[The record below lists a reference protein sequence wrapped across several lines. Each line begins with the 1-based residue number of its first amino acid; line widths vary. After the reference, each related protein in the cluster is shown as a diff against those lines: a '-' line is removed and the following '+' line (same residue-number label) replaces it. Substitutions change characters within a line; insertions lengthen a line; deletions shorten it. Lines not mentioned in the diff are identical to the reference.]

1 MTKQELADYCSKRIA
16 EIREKQKEKDVAYL
30 FYEDFFQKYSISTVK
45 SAVQIPVDDMM
56 GAFLDSVL
64 DKPFEEVIPDVNSF
78 SIVFKKFDNEEVKQ
92 LRMTLTMLYES
103 DKENFA
109 ALKKVFSDSNKR
121 RSYDLVCHCED
132 GEDEEFV
139 EYIIKKLIELKN
151 DYNADIAKLLEY
163 YEEAPMIM
171 INLMNFISS
180 AKEFKEVY
188 DKIQIE
194 TSQAIIAETGIRSKR
209 VHKKVFTA
217 VMKDVVHYSEYHKF
231 LEPISLRYNKLV
243 SEQKSKERRLIR
255 TEKIYLE
262 FIEKL
267 PKIFNHGEINNYESI
282 IKSIDDEDVRLEFL
296 KLVYEHNMEEYEKTM
311 LNYNEL
317 AKNSSIRFLTLL
329 QENGISKDDV
339 RISSIMKNNYDD
351 VEKMLKILKMT
362 FDEDK
367 TVVIKALELANL
379 VDVLYIKELIDK
391 GVLSKEVVV
400 NDISIFSSESNVRKL
415 LDENIKLLNEF
426 GLNPAIL
433 GVNSEL
439 LIYNES
445 LKNSLSILK
454 DYDLLKYLRGQDNY
468 LFLEKNN
475 LNTQID
481 KLLELGYE
489 SYLKEDI
496 TLLNE
501 DNIDRIY
508 VLKSVG
514 IMPKN
519 KEELLSCLRT
529 NKFFVADDKIDNYI
543 HNVVDY
549 VNDDFKLD
557 IDSIISEY
565 DNTNRTISINGVI
578 LSKNRI
584 KRNRESGDFKSIISD
599 SILSKDEI
607 DILKSELKSK
617 ALIKNS

>member
-1 MTKQELADYCSKRIA
+1 MTKQELADYCSNRIG
-16 EIREKQKEKDVAYL
+16 EIREKLNEKDEEYK
-30 FYEDFFQKYSISTVK
+30 YYDDFFQKYSINTVK
-45 SAVQIPVDDMM
+45 SAVQIPTVDLMI
-56 GAFLDSVL
+56 AFLNSVL
-64 DKPFEEVIPDVNSF
+64 DKPFEEVKSDVDSF
-78 SIVFKKFDNEEVKQ
+78 SLVFKLFGSEEIKQ
-92 LRMTLTMLYES
+92 LRMTLSMFYES
-103 DKENFA
+103 DKENFD

-121 RSYDLVCHCED
+121 RSYDLVLHCED

-139 EYIIKKLIELKN
+139 EYIVQNLISLKN
-151 DYNADIAKLLEY
+151 NFVVDIAKLLDY

-171 INLMNFISS
+171 INLMNFIV
-180 AKEFKEVY
+180 ATKEYGKFY
-188 DKIQIE
+188 DKIQME
-194 TSQAIIAETGIRSKR
+194 TSNMIISETGSRSSR
-209 VHKKVFTA
+209 MHKKIFTA
-217 VMKDVVHYSEYHKF
+217 VMKGMVHYSEFYKF
-231 LEPISLRYNKLV
+231 LEPISLRYNELV
-243 SEQKSKERRLIR
+243 SNQKSKERKLMRS
-255 TEKIYLE
+255 EKAYLE

-267 PKIFNHGEINNYESI
+267 PRIFNRDEINNYESI
-282 IKSIDDEDVRLEFL
+282 IKNIDDEDVRLEFL
-296 KLVYEHNMEEYEKTM
+296 KLVYEHNMEEYDKTM

-400 NDISIFSSESNVRKL
+400 NDISLFSSESNVRKL

-529 NKFFVADDKIDNYI
+529 NKFFVADDKINNYI

-557 IDSIISEY
+557 IDTIISEY